1 MDEMEEY
8 ELYEIIDNL
17 QYLDKNDWERTRLSI
32 YSSVQMNTKKK
43 LTPKDILTFPWEN
56 EHHEEKV
63 ITEISNDDIQ
73 RLKDKS
79 KAIEK
84 IINNGE

>member
-56 EHHEEKV
+56 ENEKV